1 MSDETSARAVVFPAI
16 HPHFRLQWEQTQGAY
31 VLLYPEGMV
40 KLNESAG
47 EILSRCDGKTSVDD
61 IITGLEEKYPDATGI
76 REDILDF
83 FVDATDRQ
91 WLTDG

>member
-1 MSDETSARAVVFPAI
+1 MSEESSARSVLCPAI
-16 HPHFRLQWEQTQGAY
+16 HPHFRLQWEEAQGAY

-47 EILSRCDGKTSVDD
+47 EILCRCDGRTSVDG
-61 IITGLEEKYPDATGI
+61 IIAALEKKYPDASGI
-76 REDILDF
+76 REDVLDF

-91 WLTDG
+91 WLTDA